1 MGILMGKSK
10 FDQIHN
16 WALGQ
21 LMKGES
27 LIGKDGVFSPFITV
41 GMDYLKGYSEAFYQF
56 FSIWKFR
63 YTLFAKPVPHSP
75 RWPRKRE
82 SFL

>member
-27 LIGKDGVFSPFITV
+27 LIGKDGVFSPLIIAGPIILLAV
-41 GMDYLKGYSEAFYQF
+41 LMRFYRF
-56 FSIWKFR
+56 FSVRKFR
-63 YTLFAKPVPHSP
+63 YALRQART
-75 RWPRKRE
+75 
-82 SFL
+82 SFTYMAPKA